1 MLKYSQKRET
11 EIKFVNESRPL
22 AVGYKKL
29 ANVDPELNS
38 KRVKQVKFDL
48 FIQKTSAGD
57 FDERGN
63 TDKSYVINYNL

>member
-29 ANVDPELNS
+29 ANIDPELNS

-57 FDERGN
+57 FDEQGDA
-63 TDKSYVINYNL
+63 DKL

>member
-57 FDERGN
+57 FDEQGD
-63 TDKSYVINYNL
+63 TVFTH

>member
-11 EIKFVNESRPL
+11 EIKFVNELRPL

-57 FDERGN
+57 FDEQGN
-63 TDKSYVINYNL
+63 TDKL

>member
-11 EIKFVNESRPL
+11 GIEFINETRPPS
-22 AVGYKKL
+22 VGKHKKL
-29 ANVDPELNS
+29 ATELNS

-57 FDERGN
+57 FDEQGN
-63 TDKSYVINYNL
+63 IDKL

>member
-29 ANVDPELNS
+29 ATVDPELNS

-57 FDERGN
+57 FDEQGN
-63 TDKSYVINYNL
+63 TDKL

>member
-38 KRVKQVKFDL
+38 KRAKQVKFDL

-57 FDERGN
+57 FDEQGN
-63 TDKSYVINYNL
+63 TDKL

>member
-57 FDERGN
+57 FDEQGYI
-63 TDKSYVINYNL
+63 DKL